1 MRKSNMIKRVL
12 AAVMVCVMLF
22 ALTACAT
29 KLSGTYTSKG
39 LLKQSFTFMD
49 NNKVKMSAFGL
60 EIEGEYKIDDDKL
73 TITYS
78 LGGLHY
84 DWEKSFKK
92 DGSSIYIDGTEFV
105 KEK

>member
-49 NNKVKMSAFGL
+49 DNKVKMSAFGL

-73 TITYS
+73 IITYS